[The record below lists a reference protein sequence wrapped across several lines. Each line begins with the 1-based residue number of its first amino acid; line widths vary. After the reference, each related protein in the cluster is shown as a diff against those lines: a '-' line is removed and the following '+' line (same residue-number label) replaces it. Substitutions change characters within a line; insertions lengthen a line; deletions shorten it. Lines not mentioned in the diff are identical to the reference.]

1 MVTIWWNTPTKTLET
16 IERKSEP
23 STEQLETTDA
33 VWRTSI
39 QHASRCQAGRQLI
52 FHRTG
57 GSYHEVE
64 GVLID
69 QWSRTCRMHCGSLW
83 YIQSKIILVPC
94 WDNVGVLQALNDGLL
109 VLCSTSHVF
118 FKAGRSRGYVL
129 YFYPHTQERHHM
141 NLWCGISWYLQ
152 LQESRGFFW
161 FRPGEFHLLNV
172 QIKVGSS
179 SVSGDSLGYQGSSQ
193 IGWPRPKNDRFLMGR
208 ATGYP
213 NDLRLAK
220 SGEPRGL
227 AKISESPECGCFF
240 WLVTATW

>member
-1 MVTIWWNTPTKTLET
+1 MSSVFAGRDPRSNSDVGVTTQRNTGGISKQRGHEMSDQNPSWLVIGGLAAYLVCWRLLSWESLSTSIRWHVPKLKGHISLDSRWHTWNPKIDRTTKLWGQAGGIFFRRSKVETCWNTQIVSNLLLPQTHMVTIWWTTPTKTLET

-94 WDNVGVLQALNDGLL
+94 WD
-109 VLCSTSHVF
+109 
-118 FKAGRSRGYVL
+118 
-129 YFYPHTQERHHM
+129 
-141 NLWCGISWYLQ
+141 I
-152 LQESRGFFW
+152 
-161 FRPGEFHLLNV
+161 
-172 QIKVGSS
+172 
-179 SVSGDSLGYQGSSQ
+179 
-193 IGWPRPKNDRFLMGR
+193 
-208 ATGYP
+208 
-213 NDLRLAK
+213 
-220 SGEPRGL
+220 
-227 AKISESPECGCFF
+227 
-240 WLVTATW
+240 